1 MRTSQEGK
9 LLNRVRLINWHY
21 FADETIEIKGNVLIS
36 GGNGAGKSTVLDAI
50 QLVLTTNTR
59 KFNTAA
65 NDKGKRTLKGYIR
78 CKSGDEG
85 EQYLRKNTVISN
97 VALEFYDEKTKK
109 YFVVGVHMTSDNEEV
124 SVLSKWY
131 IEEGT
136 LEALSFKKENKPSSH
151 REFLHNGNK
160 IKYIEQRDMVKERL
174 KRRLGNVD
182 AKIFELIPKA
192 MAFKPMNN
200 VKEFINDFILSEN
213 NIDVKELGENIQIL
227 KELEGEIGEAKLKLN
242 DLHNIVA
249 KYEGVQEKEKELAIN
264 SLLLGRAKS
273 EACKEDICILQEVI
287 KEKNQF
293 IVLGE
298 SEASELEEKIEKI
311 NDKIIMLSA
320 ELRGNE
326 SFIRVESLEAEIKI
340 LDKKIS
346 SEKNLIES
354 LKNEVL
360 KIQQFLNLVDENME
374 AKEYRELDSLK
385 APLIPTEKY
394 RIFNNIKRQL
404 EDLIECQRNSKFD
417 NDTKVRELENKNET
431 LRKRLDGLEKKKLEF
446 PINTT
451 KLKKAIEEEFINR
464 GIDSGVYILAE
475 LLEINNLEWLNA
487 VEGYFNKQKFNIIV
501 EPKYYPIARDVY
513 NKNKD
518 TIHSVGLINTLKIPV
533 NIEIEENSLAAVVT
547 SNNKYAK
554 AYSDYLLGRVICCT
568 GVNEF
573 ENVKIGIT
581 KECML
586 YKGYVVKKINKQAY
600 EVPFIGKF
608 AYRTQILQIKEELKL
623 LNIEKEEAKKLQN
636 HFNEI
641 VKHWKNIDLRN
652 LEEAIQSPLNI
663 EKYIRD
669 KKKSEEELNKAN
681 KNNTYIDLQIEIEG
695 DKKQKNELSIQRDE
709 INRKTGSLQQEV
721 IGCSDEL
728 SKKMEEREELTTQY
742 DVIVEENY
750 RYQIDADKKY
760 IHNIK
765 TKSAN
770 VIYQNFLPQK
780 AKINNEIDNLINSE
794 GGLNHLQEKYNIKY
808 SQDFLRGIE
817 GMVDYIQAADQLKSI
832 EMEQL
837 QSSAE
842 KYKKNCEEMFRQDFL
857 ARMRNNMLAAK
868 EEIKNLN
875 KALQNIRYGGDR
887 YKFTVSQAK
896 GKESLCEMIM
906 SENNIEGINLFS
918 QLLENEFSQQMEELF
933 DKITATDSTDK
944 IVQEYSDYRR
954 YFDFDIVIQK
964 SNGKEQKFSKTFGEK
979 SGGETQ
985 VPYYVAMAAS
995 FYQVYKRG
1003 NAIKLMLLD
1012 EAFEKMDDE
1021 RIEPMLDFFRELGI
1035 QVIIATPPEK
1045 IKVIGA
1051 KMETNLAVIRKDNI
1065 SCIRGC
1071 HECAKKI

>member
-21 FADETIEIKGNVLIS
+21 FSDETIEIKGNVLIS

-65 NDKGKRTLKGYIR
+65 NDKGKRTLKGYVR

-97 VALEFYDEKTKK
+97 VALEFYDEKAKK
-109 YFVVGVHMTSDNEEV
+109 YFVVGVHMTSDNEEI

-131 IEEGT
+131 IEEGR
-136 LEALSFKKENKPSSH
+136 LEELTFKKENKPASH
-151 REFLHNGNK
+151 REFLHRGNK

-182 AKIFELIPKA
+182 GKIFELIPKA

-213 NIDVKELGENIQIL
+213 NIDVQELGENIQRL
-227 KELEGEIGEAKLKLN
+227 KGMEECVRETKLKLN
-242 DLHNIVA
+242 DLQNIVS
-249 KYEGVQEKEKELAIN
+249 KYAGIQEKEKELVIN

-273 EACKEDICILQEVI
+273 EACKEDICALEEMIN
-287 KEKNQF
+287 EKKQF
-293 IVLGE
+293 IALGQ
-298 SEASELEEKIEKI
+298 SEAHELEEKIENI
-311 NDKIIMLSA
+311 NNKIIMLSA
-320 ELRGNE
+320 EIRGNE
-326 SFIRVESLEAEIKI
+326 SFIRMEALEREIKI

-346 SEKNLIES
+346 NEKNLIMS

-360 KIQQFLNLVDENME
+360 KIQQYLHLVNENAE
-374 AKEYRELDSLK
+374 EYKELVSLTL
-385 APLIPTEKY
+385 PLMSTEKY
-394 RIFNNIKRQL
+394 RMFNNIKRQL
-404 EDLIECQRNSKFD
+404 GELIEEQQKSRYD
-417 NDTKVRELENKNET
+417 NENKVKVLEQKNEN
-431 LRKRLDGLEKKKLEF
+431 LRKRLGSLENKKLEF
-446 PINTT
+446 PENTT
-451 KLKKAIEEEFINR
+451 KLKKAIQEEFINR
-464 GIDSGVYILAE
+464 GIKGDVHILAE
-475 LLEINNLEWLNA
+475 LLEINNSEWLNA
-487 VEGYFNKQKFNIIV
+487 VEGYFNIQKFNIIV

-513 NKNKD
+513 KKNKG
-518 TIHSVGLINTLKIPV
+518 TIQSVGLINTLKVPV
-533 NIEIEENSLAAVVT
+533 NIEVEEQSLASVVT

-554 AYSDYLLGRVICCT
+554 SYSDYLLGRVICCEE
-568 GVNEF
+568 VSDF

-586 YKGYVVKKINKQAY
+586 YKGYVVKKIAKHVY
-600 EVPFIGKF
+600 DVPFIGKY
-608 AYRTQILQIKEELKL
+608 AYRTQILRINEELKSL
-623 LNIEKEEAKKLQN
+623 KLEIDDAKKLQN
-636 HFNEI
+636 HLKDIIE
-641 VKHWKNIDLRN
+641 HWKKIDLRN
-652 LEEAIQSPLNI
+652 LEEALQSPLSI
-663 EKYIRD
+663 EKYIGE
-669 KKKSEEELNKAN
+669 KIKSEEELSKAQ
-681 KNNTYIDLQIEIEG
+681 KNNTFIDLKIEIEG
-695 DKKQKNELSIQRDE
+695 EKKQKNELSIQRDE

-721 IGCSDEL
+721 KGCSYKL
-728 SKKMEEREELTTQY
+728 SKKNEESRELNTQY
-742 DVIVEENY
+742 DIMVEENY
-750 RYQIDADKKY
+750 GYQVEADKKY
-760 IHNIK
+760 MHNIK

-770 VIYQNFLPQK
+770 VIYHNFLPQK
-780 AKINNEIDNLINSE
+780 AKINNEIENLINNE
-794 GGLNHLQEKYNIKY
+794 GGLNHLQEKYNITH
-808 SQDFLRGIE
+808 SQDFLRGID
-817 GMVDYIQAADQLKSI
+817 GMGDYIKAADYLSNI
-832 EMEQL
+832 EIERL
-837 QSSAE
+837 ESSVE
-842 KYKKNCEEMFRQDFL
+842 KHRENCGEIFRQDFL

-896 GKESLCEMIM
+896 GKEAFCEMIM
-906 SENNIEGINLFS
+906 SENNIEGSNLFS

-933 DKITATDSTDK
+933 EKITVTDSTDK

-1003 NAIKLMLLD
+1003 NTIKLMLLD

-1035 QVIIATPPEK
+1035 QVVIATPPEK
-1045 IKVIGA
+1045 IKVIGG
-1051 KMETNLAVIRKDNI
+1051 KMETNLGVIRQDNI

-1071 HECAKKI
+1071 YECRE